1 MTAGETA
8 RVGLGA
14 AQTVTIGLG
23 NRLGTMVRSIRGR
36 HLLLID
42 MISILA
48 ASYLAL
54 SMRFDGLLDYQTYAL
69 FLPIALIPLLVRPF
83 VNLRF
88 GLYRRAWAQ
97 ASVPDLT
104 QIAWATIVGTVI
116 SMIIFFGVLE
126 PLAVHGAQGFPRS
139 FWFLEMLLTLGAL
152 GASRFV
158 IRACN
163 ELGTR
168 TVVDGATVS
177 LTPALLFGAGRNGAL
192 MARSAMREP
201 KAGIKPVGF
210 LDNDPANRGATVAG
224 LPVFGGLDRIDEAIR
239 HTGARD
245 APDHDAQCLGRGCP
259 DGHGSSHRSRPRRSA
274 PCRRSTSCSTAA
286 GT

>member
-1 MTAGETA
+1 MAGICC
-8 RVGLGA
+8 V
-14 AQTVTIGLG
+14 
-23 NRLGTMVRSIRGR
+23 
-36 HLLLID
+36 ID
-42 MISILA
+42 MVSILA

-54 SMRFDGLLDYQTYAL
+54 SIRFDQLLDFQSYSL

-97 ASVPDLT
+97 ASVPDLA

-116 SMIIFFGVLE
+116 SMIIVFGFLE
-126 PLAVHGAQGFPRS
+126 PLAIHGAQGFPRS

-168 TVVDGATVS
+168 TVVDGETVS
-177 LTPALLFGAGRNGAL
+177 LTPALLFGAGRTGAL
-192 MARSAMREP
+192 MARSALREP
-201 KAGIKPVGF
+201 KTGVKPVGF
-210 LDNDPANRGATVAG
+210 LDDDPRQSRRDGRRPAG
-224 LPVFGGLDRIDEAIR
+224 LRRPRP
-239 HTGARD
+239 ARRGHPPDGRAD
-245 APDHDAQCLGRGCP
+245 APDHDAECLGRGRP
-259 DGHGSSHRSRPRRSA
+259 DGHGSQPSKP
-274 PCRRSTSCSTAA
+274 T
-286 GT
+286 